1 MRWGPRTS
9 RRTSTFDGLRSLWAT
24 CGAATKGGVL
34 ATEAAETTGK
44 GGVLA
49 TKAVEIQ
56 GQCLSHEGSE
66 NIRHRQCLTRWL
78 CKCAKPESSCENG
91 THLSARSRW
100 SRMKEVAPHCSAGRK
115 ERRAFLFEKQCLSS
129 LKQCLSLRRCRPLWR
144 WSVHAPAGT
153 ARAGAARPP
162 GSGAAAGPCNRR
174 QCNPT
179 TGLNALQD
187 ATHE

>member
-100 SRMKEVAPHCSAGRK
+100 SRMKEVAPHCSARPQGKAGFPVRK
-115 ERRAFLFEKQCLSS
+115 TVPFFSETVPFLAALQATVAVVGSCT
-129 LKQCLSLRRCRPLWR
+129 CRDSAR
-144 WSVHAPAGT
+144 WSCSSSRVWSSS
-153 ARAGAARPP
+153 RAL
-162 GSGAAAGPCNRR
+162 
-174 QCNPT
+174 QPT
-179 TGLNALQD
+179 TMQPNDRSKRVAGRHA
-187 ATHE
+187 